1 MAAHINIGIIGMGTV
16 GGGVVHLLTLNGAV
30 IARRCGM
37 EVKIKSICDLAID
50 KISER
55 LPGVTYT
62 ANWKD
67 ITGDPDIGIV
77 VELIGGLE
85 PAKSIHLEALKNGKS
100 IVTANKKLL
109 AEEGRE
115 IFERAESTGGHM
127 GFEASV
133 GGGIPCILSMKKGLV
148 GNSILSISGILNGTT
163 NYILTKMEESGM
175 SFADALRLAQEKG
188 FAEADPTFD
197 VEGYDAAHKISI
209 LSMLAYNRRIEYK
222 SVSVEGITRISDLD
236 ISFAREMG
244 YVIKLL
250 GISRTVGDEID
261 IRVHPAMLPRTHP
274 LASVRNENNAIMFV
288 GDMTGPVTLHGRG
301 AGAHPTASAVVSDIV
316 QAAGAAPGRVLP
328 PIATKEARYLPPQK
342 RLSRYYIRVQT
353 RDNPGILSKISGV
366 LGRHDI
372 SISSVIQKE
381 ANTEFVPLLFMTHE
395 AYEEGMINA
404 LLEINNFDFV
414 DGKAMMIR
422 VEDPENQGGG
432 NE

>member
-1 MAAHINIGIIGMGTV
+1 MAEHINIGIIGMGTV
-16 GGGVVHLLTLNGAV
+16 GGGVVHLLTVNNAI
-30 IARRCGM
+30 IAHRCGM
-37 EVKIKSICDLAID
+37 NIMIKRICDLAID
-50 KISER
+50 TISER

-67 ITGDPDIGIV
+67 VTGDPEIDIV
-77 VELIGGLE
+77 VELIGGIE
-85 PAKSIHLEALKNGKS
+85 PAKSIHIEALKNGKS
-100 IVTANKKLL
+100 VVTANKKLL
-109 AEEGRE
+109 AEDGRE
-115 IFERAESTGGHM
+115 IFETAESTGGHM

-148 GNSILSISGILNGTT
+148 GNTILSISGILNGTT

-175 SFADALRLAQEKG
+175 SFDEALRMAQQKG

-209 LSMLAYNRRIEYK
+209 LSMLAYNRKIEYT
-222 SVSVEGITRISDLD
+222 SVPVEGITRISALD
-236 ISFAREMG
+236 IRFAREMG

-250 GISRTVGDEID
+250 GISKTAGDEID
-261 IRVHPAMLPRTHP
+261 IRVHPAMIHRTHP

-288 GDMTGPVTLHGRG
+288 GDMTGAVTLHGKG
-301 AGAHPTASAVVSDIV
+301 AGARPTASAVVSDIV
-316 QAAGAAPGRVLP
+316 QAAEKAPGRSSAQF
-328 PIATKEARYLPPQK
+328 ATQEARYLPSQK
-342 RLSRYYIRVQT
+342 RLSRYYMRVQT

-372 SISSVIQKE
+372 SIASVIQKE

-404 LLEINNFDFV
+404 LAEINNFDFV

-422 VEDPENQGGG
+422 VEDPENQGGA